1 MAGMLI
7 VNKRRM
13 IIANLTPLIIVMAT
27 VLLLS
32 GCGHARKAVA
42 VELTIHIDIAALA
55 EVSDQVLVDQ
65 YRFALQ
71 EYERANWFES
81 LFMQVPQPPPNIVV
95 PSPRTM
101 LALCCDGVVLDAK
114 PLTAIGRYDV
124 VLTGTGP
131 DPVLCFMAG
140 SDSVRLAI
148 RVVPQSAYTIQ
159 VGPGVTIVKL
169 AGTEDR

>member
-1 MAGMLI
+1 MKSLMLI
-7 VNKRRM
+7 NPIV
-13 IIANLTPLIIVMAT
+13 TPLVVAA

-65 YRFALQ
+65 YRDDLH

-81 LFMQVPQPPPNIVV
+81 LFMQVPQAPPTIAV

-101 LALCCDGVVLDAK
+101 LALCSDGVVLDAK
-114 PLTAIGRYDV
+114 PLPAIGRYDV
-124 VLTGTGP
+124 VLKGMGP
-131 DPVLCFMAG
+131 DPVFCLMAG

-148 RVVPQSAYTIQ
+148 RVVPQSTYTIQ
-159 VGPGVTIVKL
+159 VGPGVTIVKI